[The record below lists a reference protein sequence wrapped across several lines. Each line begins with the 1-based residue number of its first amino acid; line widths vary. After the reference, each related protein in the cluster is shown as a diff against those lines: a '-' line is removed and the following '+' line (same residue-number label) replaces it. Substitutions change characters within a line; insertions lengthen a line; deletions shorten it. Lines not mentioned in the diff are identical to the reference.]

1 MNETDAVV
9 VRLDGEYAWVR
20 ASGPGSGCGGCA
32 RKEGCSSVGLG
43 TVLDDVTGETR
54 KPQLLRLPNII
65 HARPGDAIVIRAA
78 DGLVLKA
85 VWRAYGVPL
94 VLAFCGALLAVGLT
108 GNEPAAV
115 AGMLLGL
122 GAGFLLMRSKG
133 LDSPQAE
140 PILSIGFKESSVISA
155 KGHETC

>member
-9 VRLDGEYAWVR
+9 VRLDGQYAWVQ
-20 ASGPGSGCGGCA
+20 ASGPGTACGGCA
-32 RKEGCSSVGLG
+32 RKEGCG
-43 TVLDDVTGETR
+43 TAGQGSVLDDAVGNTR
-54 KPQLLRLPNII
+54 QPHLLRLPNSIQ
-65 HARPGDAIVIRAA
+65 ARAGDAVVIRAA
-78 DGLVLKA
+78 DGLVLRA

-108 GNEPAAV
+108 GSEPAAV
-115 AGMLLGL
+115 AGMLVGL
-122 GAGFLLMRSKG
+122 GAGFLLMRRKG

-140 PILSIGFKESSVISA
+140 PILFIGFKESSVISV